1 MDSSAFVRRSAIGA
15 SAEPFELMRFDGEL
29 AAGVLIRR
37 YKRFLADVRLG
48 DGSEITMHCPNTGA
62 MTGCCTPGS
71 KVWFS
76 TSTNPKRKYANTL
89 EIIEPLETA
98 DAGSDPDLVGIHP
111 GRANG
116 LVEEAINAGVIGE
129 LEKPS
134 ELRREVAVPDE
145 SGRFDFGFVDTSGT
159 TGYVEVKSVTL
170 CLDEGVGAFPD
181 AVSERAL
188 RHVQALRRRC
198 AEKERG
204 VLLFCVQ
211 HTGIHKVRCADE
223 IYPEYAE
230 AVSAAAGAGVEVLAY
245 ACKVSP
251 QEIRIT
257 ESLPVFL

>member
-1 MDSSAFVRRSAIGA
+1 
-15 SAEPFELMRFDGEL
+15 MRFDGEL
-29 AAGVLIRR
+29 AAGVLVRR
-37 YKRFLADVRLG
+37 YKRFLADVRLS

-71 KVWFS
+71 RVWFS

-98 DAGSDPDLVGIHP
+98 KAENNPDLVGIHP

-129 LEKPS
+129 LEKPR

-145 SGRFDFGFVDTSGT
+145 SGRFDFGFVDQSGTSG
-159 TGYVEVKSVTL
+159 YIEVKSVTL
-170 CLDEGVGAFPD
+170 CVAQGMGAFPD

-198 AEKERG
+198 ANKERAI
-204 VLLFCVQ
+204 LLFCVQ
-211 HTGIHKVRCADE
+211 HTAIREVRCADE

-230 AVSAAAGAGVEVLAY
+230 AVSAAATAGVEVLAY
-245 ACKVSP
+245 TCKISP

-257 ESLPVFL
+257 EALPVLV